1 MIKSI
6 RQETLFHDKK
16 VRRINPIA
24 RVMLQT
30 RRRQST
36 LVKQNKK
43 GKGSYARQNNK
54 KLSEDKRQE
63 ID

>member
-1 MIKSI
+1 
-6 RQETLFHDKK
+6 

-24 RVMLQT
+24 RVLLQN

-36 LVKQNKK
+36 LVKPNKK
-43 GKGSYARQNNK
+43 GKGSYARKNNK
-54 KLSEDKRQE
+54 KLSEDTRQE

>member
-1 MIKSI
+1 MVRNT
-6 RQETLFHDKK
+6 RQETLYHDKLRK
-16 VRRINPIA
+16 INPIA
-24 RVMLQT
+24 RVLLQN

-43 GKGSYARQNNK
+43 GKGSYARQHNK
-54 KLSEDKRQE
+54 KLSKDTCQE